1 MQVEKDDPRGK
12 EYLVLG
18 TRWSDNRLLELLD
31 VSLAMDA
38 I

>member
-1 MQVEKDDPRGK
+1 MLVEKDDPRGT

-18 TRWSDNRLLELLD
+18 TRWSDNRLLELLN
-31 VSLAMDA
+31 VLLPKKV